1 MKQRVQP
8 RGTYSRGAG
17 KRPRS
22 AEGRGDSWYGV
33 GPSRPRSRP
42 PVAPGC
48 VGVESWGQLPAR
60 PPGRRDPE
68 DGPNGFGDPL

>member
-1 MKQRVQP
+1 MRQRAKP

-17 KRPRS
+17 NRPR
-22 AEGRGDSWYGV
+22 AADGRGEGWYSV
-33 GPSRPRSRP
+33 GSPRPRSRP
-42 PVAPGC
+42 PAAPGS

-60 PPGRRDPE
+60 PPGRRDPD